1 MKTKS
6 TGIPLVGQPRG
17 TEQAGVDLGRKQ
29 EPPEALHRR
38 PVISC
43 STFPGC
49 ISLATAAAMYT
60 VSSLCFSDTMP
71 LGTLFPGSPPIL
83 DI

>member
-6 TGIPLVGQPRG
+6 TGIPLVGQPQG

-29 EPPEALHRR
+29 EPPKALHWR

-49 ISLATAAAMYT
+49 IGLATRQQCTLSPYF
-60 VSSLCFSDTMP
+60 VSLTP
-71 LGTLFPGSPPIL
+71 LGTLVPGSPPIL